1 VVIVVAS
8 VLLGAVFVVAGVLK
22 LSAPGQWRTQS
33 ADLGVPGAVAAALP
47 IVELVVGALLI
58 AQVAR
63 RAVAIVAALLLLA
76 FTVVLV
82 VRLVQ
87 GRRPPCACFG
97 ALSARPIGWGNVVR
111 NGVLI
116 VVAAVVAIGS

>member
-1 VVIVVAS
+1 MIVVAS

-22 LSAPGQWRTQS
+22 LSASRQWRTQA
-33 ADLGVPGAVAAALP
+33 ADLGVPGVVAAALP

-58 AQVAR
+58 AQLAR
-63 RAVAIVAALLLLA
+63 RAAAIVAAVLLLA
-76 FTVVLV
+76 FSVVLI

-97 ALSARPIGWGNVVR
+97 ALSAKPIGWGNVVR
-111 NGVLI
+111 NAVLI